1 MNPRDVGDSL
11 VYLSSTKT
19 YNPRISIFYK
29 MERFNM
35 NADYVDIVENL
46 VFKHSLIC
54 MTLN

>member
-1 MNPRDVGDSL
+1 M